1 MLLNSITAL
10 VQTLPCKVLLLGTI
24 VMDSAL
30 AFLAV
35 QVEPSQLA
43 LDNRTLIMVALFGN
57 ITVLIGVVF
66 TGFVTLKSARISANN
81 AKQLEVVAQ
90 LPAKV
95 EEYTTNVDGKMTELM
110 RLSRESEHAKGKE
123 EERQQELMRKGE
135 AALAQKLAP
144 TPVIVENP
152 KDKPAHVKPVE

>member
-1 MLLNSITAL
+1 
-10 VQTLPCKVLLLGTI
+10 
-24 VMDSAL
+24 MDSTL

-43 LDNRTLIMVALFGN
+43 LDNRTLIVIALFGN
-57 ITVLIGVVF
+57 VTVLIGVVF
-66 TGFVTLKSARISANN
+66 TGFISLKSARISASNS
-81 AKQLEVVAQ
+81 KQLEVVAE

-95 EEYTTNVDGKMTELM
+95 EEMSKNVDGKMTELM

-152 KDKPAHVKPVE
+152 PEKPAHVKPVE

>member
-1 MLLNSITAL
+1 
-10 VQTLPCKVLLLGTI
+10 
-24 VMDSAL
+24 MDSTL

-43 LDNRTLIMVALFGN
+43 LDNRTLIVIALFGN
-57 ITVLIGVVF
+57 ITVLIGVIF
-66 TGFVTLKSARISANN
+66 TGFVTLKSARISASN

-90 LPAKV
+90 LPVKV
-95 EEYTTNVDGKMTELM
+95 EEYTKNVDGKMTELM
-110 RLSRESEHAKGKE
+110 KLSRESEHAKGKE

-135 AALAQKLAP
+135 VALAQQVAP

-152 KDKPAHVKPVE
+152 PDDPANVKTRK

>member
-1 MLLNSITAL
+1 
-10 VQTLPCKVLLLGTI
+10 
-24 VMDSAL
+24 MDATL
-30 AFLAV
+30 AFIAV

-43 LDNRTLIMVALFGN
+43 LDNRTLIIIALFGN
-57 ITVLIGVVF
+57 VTVLIGVVF
-66 TGFVTLKSARISANN
+66 TGFVTLKSAKISANN

-90 LPAKV
+90 LPVKV
-95 EEYTTNVDGKMTELM
+95 EEYTKNVDGKMSELM

-152 KDKPAHVKPVE
+152 PDKPAHVKPVE